1 MRTARDDRPYL
12 GISAFDISHST
23 QGTSP
28 CNHSRRCQLLAAS
41 NSVNWVQPLWIV
53 AVGVAVIAAASFG
66 LYYLLTLVAPKVAAI
81 ARTSTKE
88 AWSQPLF
95 WVTLSIGIV
104 LLLLFPFIP
113 YYTLGEDVKMIKDSG
128 LALIT
133 VLSIILAVWTASV
146 SVSEEIEGRT
156 ALTLLSKPV
165 GRRQFILGKFLG
177 VLAPT
182 FSLFVVLG
190 ALFLCTISYKVKHEA
205 RETSS
210 PEPTAA
216 QCQAEMV
223 QIVPGLALKFMEA
236 TMLASISVALSTRLS
251 MLPNLVICVTIYAL
265 GHLCRILRTRFANR
279 SWCRSS
285 ASSSPRY
292 CRIWTILT
300 FRPRS
305 RPAGTSPLSTWPGP
319 RSTLPCTAPWQ
330 WCWRY

>member
-1 MRTARDDRPYL
+1 MHAHAQ
-12 GISAFDISHST
+12 I
-23 QGTSP
+23 
-28 CNHSRRCQLLAAS
+28 LAAAS
-41 NSVNWVQPLWIV
+41 LNWVTPLWIV
-53 AVGVAVIAAASFG
+53 AVGVAVVTAAFFG
-66 LYYLLTLVAPKVAAI
+66 LYYLLMLVAPKVAAI

-95 WVTLSIGIV
+95 WVTLALGVV

-165 GRRQFILGKFLG
+165 SRRQFIFGKFLG

-182 FSLFVVLG
+182 FSMFVVLG
-190 ALFLCTISYKVKHEA
+190 ALFLATISYKVKHEA

-223 QIVPGLALKFMEA
+223 QIVPGLLLKFMEA
-236 TMLASISVALSTRLS
+236 TMMASISVALSTRLS

-265 GHLCRILRTRFANR
+265 GHLAPMFANAFR
-279 SWCRSS
+279 ESQLVSFFGQFIATVLPNLDDFDIPAAVSTGRQVPVVYLVW
-285 ASSSPRY
+285 AAVY
-292 CRIWTILT
+292 CALY
-300 FRPRS
+300 
-305 RPAGTSPLSTWPGP
+305 STVAMVLALLMFED
-319 RSTLPCTAPWQ
+319 RDLA
-330 WCWRY
+330 